1 MSRYA
6 DQIICVV
13 RELKNDIN
21 HRLETDEQY
30 KTMGL
35 PMEEV
40 DAITREAFKHCAV
53 RFSVTE
59 STVRNKCTRQMNIDT
74 ATFYQL
80 VKDFV
85 VDKDQ
90 TLVEKMVTYCP
101 SGDSEAY
108 IRSIMKRI

>member
-1 MSRYA
+1 MSQYV

-13 RELKNDIN
+13 RELTNDIN

-40 DAITREAFKHCAV
+40 DAITRKAFKHCAAK
-53 RFSVTE
+53 FSVTE
-59 STVRNKCTRQMNIDT
+59 STVRNKCTRQMSIDT

-80 VKDFV
+80 VKDFI
-85 VDKDQ
+85 VDKNQ

-101 SGDSEAY
+101 SDDSEVY
-108 IRSIMKRI
+108 IRSIMQRI